1 MAKHGKR
8 YLELREKVD
17 RTRDYEPREA
27 MELVKSFDSAKFDET
42 VEIHLRMNVDP
53 RRADQALRGVISLPE
68 GTGKKVTILVFAEGE
83 EAAAAREAGADY
95 VGTDEFVERI
105 QGGWTEFDIAVAV
118 PQVMGKIGRLGR
130 VLGPRGLMPSPKSGT
145 LVQPDDIGETIKELR
160 QGRVEYRVDRSANL
174 HIPIGKATFDMDQ
187 LMNNLLAVVD
197 TIWRARPATVKGQY
211 VRRATLCTTMSPG
224 VRVDVR
230 SLADMRIG

>member
-1 MAKHGKR
+1 VGKHGKR

-27 MELVKSFDSAKFDET
+27 MELVGSFDSAKFDET

-53 RRADQALRGVISLPE
+53 RRADQALRGVVSLPE

-83 EAAAAREAGADY
+83 EASAAREAGADF
-95 VGTDEFVERI
+95 VGTDEFIEKI
-105 QGGWTEFDIAVAV
+105 QDGWTEFDIAVAV

-130 VLGPRGLMPSPKSGT
+130 ILGPRGLMPSPKSGT
-145 LVQPDDIGETIKELR
+145 LVQPDNIAQTIQQLR
-160 QGRVEYRVDRSANL
+160 QGRVEYRIDRSANL
-174 HIPIGKATFDMDQ
+174 HIPIGKATFDTDQ

-224 VRVDVR
+224 VRVNVR
-230 SLADMRIG
+230 SLADLRTS

>member
-1 MAKHGKR
+1 MGKHGKR

-27 MELVKSFDSAKFDET
+27 MELVGSFDSAKFDKT

-53 RRADQALRGVISLPE
+53 RRADQALRGVVSLPE

-83 EAAAAREAGADY
+83 EASAAREAGADF
-95 VGTDEFVERI
+95 VGTDEFIEKI
-105 QGGWTEFDIAVAV
+105 QDGWTEFDIAVAV

-130 VLGPRGLMPSPKSGT
+130 ILGPRGLMPSPKSGT
-145 LVQPDDIGETIKELR
+145 LVQPDNIAQTIQQLR
-160 QGRVEYRVDRSANL
+160 QGRVEYRIDRSANL
-174 HIPIGKATFDMDQ
+174 HIPIGKATFDTDQ

-224 VRVDVR
+224 VRVNVR
-230 SLADMRIG
+230 SLADLRTS

>member
-1 MAKHGKR
+1 VGKHGKR

-27 MELVKSFDSAKFDET
+27 MELVGSFDSAKFDET

-53 RRADQALRGVISLPE
+53 RRADQALRGVVSLPE

-83 EAAAAREAGADY
+83 EASAAREAGADY
-95 VGTDEFVERI
+95 VGTDEFIEKI
-105 QGGWTEFDIAVAV
+105 QDGWTEFDIAVAV

-130 VLGPRGLMPSPKSGT
+130 ILGPRGLMPSPKSGT
-145 LVQPDDIGETIKELR
+145 LVQPDNIAQTIQQLR
-160 QGRVEYRVDRSANL
+160 QGRVEYRIDRSANL
-174 HIPIGKATFDMDQ
+174 HIPIGKATFDTDQ

-224 VRVDVR
+224 VRVNVR
-230 SLADMRIG
+230 SLADLRTS